1 MLRGCRIYLSIP
13 FPGMIV
19 QGFTNVGLSTLEKQ
33 FKLNSKESGTIVA
46 AKEISSLLLIAFL
59 SYYGSF
65 GHKPKYLAVGAL
77 VTAFGSLLYVLP
89 HLLIGKY
96 IPDEDANIF
105 KNRDVCM
112 DVVPLNSTL
121 ESARCHVLGQS
132 EWYYMF
138 TFISAKLLLGAGT
151 APLFT
156 LGAAYIDENVK
167 PKVAPVYLGIWYATI
182 FFGPGVGFVAGGSM
196 LNVYVDL
203 IQVCFIVWIFYLC
216 FHHQLSIPSY
226 YPQCPLLR
234 KLSLRIASSE
244 RFRSLVKISRSR
256 KRRFVLITC

>member
-1 MLRGCRIYLSIP
+1 
-13 FPGMIV
+13 MIV

-33 FKLNSKESGTIVA
+33 FKLSSKESGTIVA

-96 IPDEDANIF
+96 IPDKDANVF

-112 DVVPLNSTL
+112 STSLNSTV
-121 ESARCHVLGQS
+121 EDARCTILGQS

-167 PKVAPVYLGIWYATI
+167 PKIAPIYLGIWYATI
-182 FFGPGVGFVAGGSM
+182 FFGPGVGFVAGGS
-196 LNVYVDL
+196 LLTVYVDL
-203 IQVCFIVWIFYLC
+203 IQVSRYQCSHFIGDFL
-216 FHHQLSIPSY
+216 
-226 YPQCPLLR
+226 
-234 KLSLRIASSE
+234 K
-244 RFRSLVKISRSR
+244 SR
-256 KRRFVLITC
+256 

>member
-1 MLRGCRIYLSIP
+1 M
-13 FPGMIV
+13 

-33 FKLNSKESGTIVA
+33 FKLSSKESGTIVA

-77 VTAFGSLLYVLP
+77 ITAFGSLLYVLP

-96 IPDEDANIF
+96 IPDKDASVF
-105 KNRDVCM
+105 KNRDVCIEM
-112 DVVPLNSTL
+112 IASNSTL
-121 ESARCHVLGQS
+121 EDARCHVLGQS

-167 PKVAPVYLGIWYATI
+167 PKVAPIYLGIWYATL
-182 FFGPGVGFVAGGSM
+182 FFGPGIGFVAGGSL

-203 IQVCFIVWIFYLC
+203 IQV
-216 FHHQLSIPSY
+216 
-226 YPQCPLLR
+226 LLR
-234 KLSLRIASSE
+234 YFIHL
-244 RFRSLVKISRSR
+244 LVVCFFKIRY
-256 KRRFVLITC
+256 LQH